1 MSNDFELSLQRSI
14 PATQNAAIQT
24 TNGRYNQEVQG
35 MVFMAK
41 QYPRDQFA
49 AYQRIKQSCE
59 RKSLAM
65 VASYEY
71 PRGEKKVTGASIR
84 LAEVIAQNWG
94 NFSCGVTELEQRLGE
109 STCMAYA
116 WDLETNVRFEKIFT
130 VKHERK
136 AGKTIQ
142 KLDDPRDIYELV
154 ANMGARRERACI
166 LAAIPK
172 DVVDAAMDECDK
184 TLLGQNTEPIID
196 RLKKMFDK
204 FKDYGVT
211 REMIEK
217 KIGVKIDSFTEK
229 DVLSLGKIY
238 NSLKDGM
245 SKREEFFEEDKPTS
259 SGSKVEAEFRAQQE
273 KNKAEEDLKEQ
284 NLKLDAEIAAMEA
297 ADAKA
302 KANSK

>member
-1 MSNDFELSLQRSI
+1 MSEFELSLQKSNI
-14 PATQNAAIQT
+14 QPQNAAVQT
-24 TNGRYNQEVQG
+24 TNGRYSQEVQG
-35 MVFMAK
+35 MVFCAK
-41 QYPRDQFA
+41 QYPRDQFES
-49 AYQRIKQSCE
+49 YQRIKQSCQ

-65 VASYEY
+65 IASYEY
-71 PRGEKKVTGASIR
+71 PRGGKKVTGASIR

-136 AGKTIQ
+136 SGKIIQ

-172 DVVDAAMDECDK
+172 DVVDAAMEECDR
-184 TLLGQNTEPIID
+184 TLSGENTEPIID
-196 RLKKMFDK
+196 RIKKMFDK

-217 KIGVKIDSFTEK
+217 KIGVKLNSFTEK
-229 DVLSLGKIY
+229 DVLSLGKIH
-238 NSLKDGM
+238 NSLRDGM
-245 SKREEFFEEDKPTS
+245 SKREDFFDTDKP
-259 SGSKVEAEFRAQQE
+259 SGTESGIDAEF
-273 KNKAEEDLKEQ
+273 KADQDRKASLA
-284 NLKLDAEIAAMEA
+284 LDAKIVAMEEADDKA
-297 ADAKA
+297 AGKEGE
-302 KANSK
+302 

>member
-1 MSNDFELSLQRSI
+1 MSDFELALQHSA
-14 PATQNAAIQT
+14 PATQTAAIQT

-65 VASYEY
+65 IASYEY
-71 PRGEKKVTGASIR
+71 PRGGKKITGPSIR

-172 DVVDAAMDECDK
+172 DVVDAAMEECDR
-184 TLLGQNTEPIID
+184 TLSGENTEPIVD
-196 RLKKMFDK
+196 RIKKMFDK

-229 DVLSLGKIY
+229 DVLSLGKIH
-238 NSLKDGM
+238 NSLRDGM
-245 SKREEFFEEDKPTS
+245 SKREDFFEEDKAAAPE
-259 SGSKVEAEFRAQQE
+259 SGIDAEF
-273 KNKAEEDLKEQ
+273 KAEQDRKASLA
-284 NLKLDAEIAAMEA
+284 LDAKIAAMEA
-297 ADAKA
+297 ADAATK
-302 KANSK
+302 

>member
-1 MSNDFELSLQRSI
+1 VSNDFELALKQAV
-14 PATQNAAIQT
+14 PVTQNAAIQT
-24 TNGRYNQEVQG
+24 ANGRYNQEIQG

-49 AYQRIKQSCE
+49 AYQRIKQSCQ
-59 RKSLAM
+59 RKSLALI
-65 VASYEY
+65 ASYEY
-71 PRGEKKVTGASIR
+71 PRAGKKVTGPSIR

-142 KLDDPRDIYELV
+142 KLEDPRDIYELV

-172 DVVDAAMDECDK
+172 DVVDAAMEECDR

-196 RLKKMFDK
+196 RLKKMFDA
-204 FKDYGVT
+204 FKAFGVT
-211 REMIEK
+211 REMIENK
-217 KIGVKIDSFTEK
+217 VGVKIDSFTEK

-245 SKREEFFEEDKPTS
+245 SRREDFFEEDKQPTAE
-259 SGSKVEAEFRAQQE
+259 SKVEAEF
-273 KNKAEEDLKEQ
+273 KAEQERKAKEEFERQ
-284 NLKLDAEIAAMEA
+284 ESLRLDAELAKEEA
-297 ADAKA
+297 
-302 KANSK
+302 